1 MENHLGKKPPPVHP
15 TEIRTS
21 ISPSSAVELNTTSAS
36 GLHLFQGLWQC
47 PADPHLLSLLNK
59 YLAHDQDKVVSFDD
73 VIKLFSHLERG
84 TLDEK
89 AATLFGIISDGDK
102 TANVSSHKVV
112 KLANAL
118 VVLSCSTAEDG
129 EIEVR
134 ISVGVIASLFIL
146 EEARQA
152 EEIVSWKSKHC
163 TVSEEECQILASTW
177 CRKLIDSD
185 APVDQ
190 GRLESW
196 LVGSSGFSMIHSYV
210 LNNLYGSTAEDGE
223 IEVRISVGFNM
234 NDSAEVRE
242 FLLPEC
248 KEMTKQRMFPS
259 TLSLADILYL
269 NLSLPRKLRSEWR
282 FLFSTAV
289 HGESFSKML
298 GHIMGQGP
306 TLVIVK
312 DTGGHVFGGFA
323 SESWKLGPN
332 FLGDDSCFLF
342 SLRPEMMS
350 YETTGYN
357 NHYQYLNIQ
366 QQTMPNGLVEI
377 EEVNP
382 HLRGG
387 RVKHNLGKT
396 TPSSLGPRF
405 RTSISPSSA
414 VELNTTGALANYATE
429 AGELMCKYG
438 MGGQFNYFG
447 LWLDAEFG
455 VGHCSETCTTYKN
468 CPTLSSNKNFET
480 HHVEVWAVGSKP
492 KVEDDEMPSKSILDA
507 DLGAKALLEMVGRKQ
522 HSEGIRELEVDEQ
535 HD

>member
-21 ISPSSAVELNTTSAS
+21 ISPSSAVELNTTSALANCATEEGES
-36 GLHLFQGLWQC
+36 AGLWQC

-73 VIKLFSHLERG
+73 VVKLFSHLERG

-112 KLANAL
+112 KYAQ
-118 VVLSCSTAEDG
+118 S
-129 EIEVR
+129 
-134 ISVGVIASLFIL
+134 VIASLFIL

-152 EEIVSWKSKHC
+152 EEIVSWKSKYC

-196 LVGSSGFSMIHSYV
+196 LVGSSGFSMVHSYV
-210 LNNLYGSTAEDGE
+210 LNNLY
-223 IEVRISVGFNM
+223 GFNM

-366 QQTMPNGLVEI
+366 QQTMPNGLVSC
-377 EEVNP
+377 
-382 HLRGG
+382 
-387 RVKHNLGKT
+387 T
-396 TPSSLGPRF
+396 YYFT
-405 RTSISPSSA
+405 
-414 VELNTTGALANYATE
+414 
-429 AGELMCKYG
+429 G

-447 LWLDAEFG
+447 LWLNAEFG

-492 KVEDDEMPSKSILDA
+492 KVEDDEMVSHSVAPSKSILDA

>member
-1 MENHLGKKPPPVHP
+1 
-15 TEIRTS
+15 
-21 ISPSSAVELNTTSAS
+21 
-36 GLHLFQGLWQC
+36 
-47 PADPHLLSLLNK
+47 
-59 YLAHDQDKVVSFDD
+59 
-73 VIKLFSHLERG
+73 
-84 TLDEK
+84 
-89 AATLFGIISDGDK
+89 
-102 TANVSSHKVV
+102 
-112 KLANAL
+112 
-118 VVLSCSTAEDG
+118 
-129 EIEVR
+129 
-134 ISVGVIASLFIL
+134 
-146 EEARQA
+146 
-152 EEIVSWKSKHC
+152 
-163 TVSEEECQILASTW
+163 
-177 CRKLIDSD
+177 
-185 APVDQ
+185 
-190 GRLESW
+190 
-196 LVGSSGFSMIHSYV
+196 MIHSRV
-210 LNNLYGSTAEDGE
+210 LNNLY
-223 IEVRISVGFNM
+223 GFNM

-269 NLSLPRKLRSEWR
+269 NLTLPRKLRSEWR

-342 SLRPEMMS
+342 SLRPEMMN

-366 QQTMPNGLVEI
+366 QQTMPNGLVSC
-377 EEVNP
+377 
-382 HLRGG
+382 
-387 RVKHNLGKT
+387 T
-396 TPSSLGPRF
+396 YYFT
-405 RTSISPSSA
+405 
-414 VELNTTGALANYATE
+414 
-429 AGELMCKYG
+429 G

-455 VGHCSETCTTYKN
+455 IGHCSETCTTYKN

-492 KVEDDEMPSKSILDA
+492 KVEDDDEMPSKSILDA